1 MENAIKFLRI
11 QYFKSIKDV
20 TLHPRRVNLIIG
32 EPNVGKSNLL
42 EAVSLL
48 GAGLLERSGK
58 FLDDVIRYE
67 TVSNLFYDK

>member
-11 QYFKSIKDV
+11 QDLKSIKDV

-32 EPNVGKSNLL
+32 GPNVGKSNLL

-48 GAGLLERSGK
+48 GAGLLERSAQSRELSAQT
-58 FLDDVIRYE
+58 F
-67 TVSNLFYDK
+67 